1 MSEENSVE
9 ALLEE
14 ARLAAEMPPPE
25 ERFRL
30 REAAGFSRAHIA
42 ATVGVGRST
51 IANWETGV
59 SDPTPPARLPYL
71 RILKGLAE
79 IYPPPSSA
87 PDPAVALFTDQ
98 PYGSA
103 PVQAA
108 APTPA
113 PAAVPAALTG
123 LETLRGED
131 GRAIEGDPGPC
142 VRCGV
147 ETTYQS
153 TDGRPLH
160 SGAMCQPTIAPAPT
174 AAAPCPAAPPA
185 VPPAPAPAA
194 APSPASSLTAPPP
207 APAPAPASAA
217 PVPAPET
224 AAPAPASAVSPVPAR
239 VPTRP
244 QRRSKSAE
252 RAEADLMGLIRGA
265 VEQEAE
271 RADGDEDA
279 ALKALIGR
287 AIPDVMHLFNETRAT
302 ARYEYTAYPALPDV
316 LHKPS
321 KREPDQIWEARP
333 AYNNPAYSLRA
344 PERNIK
350 VTALDINAAYLSALK
365 VWLPIGKLE
374 HTTGSDGVGPK
385 RSGVHLITPAPWT
398 HPHLPDPLG
407 DRDTPGALWVTDAT
421 LRLLLRLSGPKW
433 ALTEAPT
440 VHESWTSGATENFL
454 DALRKLLTAARSEA
468 IAAGDVL
475 TLEYVKSMY
484 SKFVSTMGE
493 SVHNR
498 EMVRP
503 DWMHNIHSQA
513 FALHCGR
520 AYKAHQAGLD
530 VVALKHTDE
539 LHVTGDWRQVFTE
552 GRGVAELKIKAG
564 DGKTA
569 GEYLIGKVSG

>member
-1 MSEENSVE
+1 
-9 ALLEE
+9 
-14 ARLAAEMPPPE
+14 MPPPE
-25 ERFRL
+25 ERLRL
-30 REAAGFSRAHIA
+30 REAAGFSRAHFA
-42 ATVGVGRST
+42 ATVGVGRQT

-59 SDPTPPARLPYL
+59 SDPTPPARYPYL

-79 IYPPPSSA
+79 IYPPPA
-87 PDPAVALFTDQ
+87 TTPNPVATLFTGTPTMPPQ
-98 PYGSA
+98 LPA
-103 PVQAA
+103 PPAA
-108 APTPA
+108 A
-113 PAAVPAALTG
+113 LLG
-123 LETLRGED
+123 LETLRGPD
-131 GRAIEGDPGPC
+131 GLAIEGDPGPC

-153 TDGRPLH
+153 TDNRPLH
-160 SGAMCQPTIAPAPT
+160 SGALCQPITPT
-174 AAAPCPAAPPA
+174 PPTRGPETTVPA
-185 VPPAPAPAA
+185 VPAPAPAV
-194 APSPASSLTAPPP
+194 PDPA
-207 APAPAPASAA
+207 
-217 PVPAPET
+217 V
-224 AAPAPASAVSPVPAR
+224 VSPVPAR

-265 VEQEAE
+265 VEHEAE

-302 ARYEYTAYPALPDV
+302 ARYEYTAYPALPDI

-321 KREPDQIWEARP
+321 KKDPDQIWEARP
-333 AYNNPAYSLRA
+333 AYNNPAYSMRA
-344 PERNIK
+344 PERDIK
-350 VTALDINAAYLSALK
+350 VTALDVNAAYLSALK

-374 HTTGSDGVGPK
+374 HTTGTDGVGPK
-385 RSGVHLITPAPWT
+385 RSGVHLITPAEWV

-407 DRDTPGALWVTDAT
+407 DRDTPGALWITDAT
-421 LRLLLRLSGPKW
+421 LRLQLRLSGPKW
-433 ALTEAPT
+433 ALTGAPT

-454 DALRKLLTAARSEA
+454 DALRKLLTSARSEA
-468 IAAGDVL
+468 IAAGDRL
-475 TLEYVKSMY
+475 TLEYVKAMY

-513 FALHCGR
+513 YALHCGR

-552 GRGVAELKIKAG
+552 GRGVAELKVKQG
-564 DGKTA
+564 DGKTS
-569 GEYLIGKVSG
+569 GEYLVGKVGG

>member
-1 MSEENSVE
+1 MSDPVSVE
-9 ALLEE
+9 SLLEE
-14 ARLAAEMPPPE
+14 ARLAKAMPPPE
-25 ERFRL
+25 ERLRL
-30 REAAGFSRAHIA
+30 REAAGLTRAQV
-42 ATVGVGRST
+42 ATAVGVARGT
-51 IANWETGV
+51 VLAWETGK
-59 SDPTPPARLPYL
+59 SDPTPPGRLRYL
-71 RILKGLAE
+71 RLLEGLAE
-79 IYPPPSSA
+79 LHPA
-87 PDPAVALFTDQ
+87 PADPADNPVAALFNDQ
-98 PYGSA
+98 PYV
-103 PVQAA
+103 PVPATA
-108 APTPA
+108 ETPA
-113 PAAVPAALTG
+113 VAVPAALLG
-123 LETLRGED
+123 LETLRGPD

-160 SGAMCQPTIAPAPT
+160 SGALCQPATTPPV
-174 AAAPCPAAPPA
+174 PAAS
-185 VPPAPAPAA
+185 APAPAV
-194 APSPASSLTAPPP
+194 T
-207 APAPAPASAA
+207 APAP
-217 PVPAPET
+217 
-224 AAPAPASAVSPVPAR
+224 VSPVPAP

-265 VEQEAE
+265 VEHEAE
-271 RADGDEDA
+271 RASGDEGA

-302 ARYEYTAYPALPDV
+302 ARYEYTAYPALPDI

-321 KREPDQIWEARP
+321 KKDPDQIWEARP
-333 AYNNPAYSLRA
+333 AYNNPAYSMRA
-344 PERNIK
+344 PGADLR
-350 VTALDINAAYLSALK
+350 VTALDVNAAYLSALK

-374 HTTGSDGVGPK
+374 HTTGADGVGPK
-385 RSGVHLITPAPWT
+385 RSGVHLITPAEWA

-407 DRDTPGALWVTDAT
+407 DREEPGALWITDAT

-433 ALTEAPT
+433 GLTGAPT
-440 VHESWTSGATENFL
+440 IHESWTSGATENFL
-454 DALRKLLTAARSEA
+454 DALRKLLVAARSEA
-468 IAAGDVL
+468 IAAGDRL
-475 TLEYVKSMY
+475 TLEYVKAMY

-493 SVHNR
+493 SQHNR

-513 FALHCGR
+513 YALHCGR

-552 GRGVAELKIKAG
+552 GRGVSELKVKQG
-564 DGKTA
+564 DAKTA
-569 GEYLIGKVSG
+569 GEYLVGKVGG

>member
-1 MSEENSVE
+1 ME
-9 ALLEE
+9 
-14 ARLAAEMPPPE
+14 
-25 ERFRL
+25 
-30 REAAGFSRAHIA
+30 
-42 ATVGVGRST
+42 
-51 IANWETGV
+51 
-59 SDPTPPARLPYL
+59 
-71 RILKGLAE
+71 GLAE
-79 IYPPPSSA
+79 LHPA
-87 PDPAVALFTDQ
+87 PVDPADNPVAALFNDQ
-98 PYGSA
+98 PYGTA
-103 PVQAA
+103 PVPAA
-108 APTPA
+108 AETPA
-113 PAAVPAALTG
+113 VAVPAALTG
-123 LETLRGED
+123 LETLRGPD

-160 SGAMCQPTIAPAPT
+160 SGAMCQPVTPAP
-174 AAAPCPAAPPA
+174 PPAA
-185 VPPAPAPAA
+185 PPAPAPAA
-194 APSPASSLTAPPP
+194 AAP
-207 APAPAPASAA
+207 
-217 PVPAPET
+217 
-224 AAPAPASAVSPVPAR
+224 VSPVPAR

-271 RADGDEDA
+271 RAGGDEDA
-279 ALKALIGR
+279 ALDALVKR

-350 VTALDINAAYLSALK
+350 VTALDVNAAYLSALK

-374 HTTGSDGVGPK
+374 HTTGMDGVGPK

-407 DRDTPGALWVTDAT
+407 DRDTPGALWITDAT

-433 ALTEAPT
+433 GLTEAPT
-440 VHESWTSGATENFL
+440 VHESWTSGAAENFL
-454 DALRKLLTAARSEA
+454 DALRKLLVAARSEA
-468 IAAGDVL
+468 IEAGDVL

-503 DWMHNIHSQA
+503 DWMHNIHAQA
-513 FALHCGR
+513 YALHCGR

-539 LHVTGDWRQVFTE
+539 LHVTGDWRRVFTE
-552 GRGVAELKIKAG
+552 GRGVSELKVKQG
-564 DGKTA
+564 DGKA
-569 GEYLIGKVSG
+569 SGEYLVGKVGG

>member
-1 MSEENSVE
+1 MTDPVSVE
-9 ALLEE
+9 SLLEE
-14 ARLAAEMPPPE
+14 ARLAKAMPPPE
-25 ERFRL
+25 ERLRL
-30 REAAGFSRAHIA
+30 REAAGLTRAQV
-42 ATVGVGRST
+42 ATAVGVARGT
-51 IANWETGV
+51 VLAWESGK
-59 SDPTPPARLPYL
+59 SDPTPPGRLPYL
-71 RILKGLAE
+71 RLLEGLAE
-79 IYPPPSSA
+79 LHPA
-87 PDPAVALFTDQ
+87 PVDPADNPIGALFNDQ
-98 PYGSA
+98 PYGTA
-103 PVQAA
+103 
-108 APTPA
+108 PA
-113 PAAVPAALTG
+113 PAPAAAETPAVAVPAALTG
-123 LETLRGED
+123 LETLRGPD

-160 SGAMCQPTIAPAPT
+160 SGAMCQPTTP
-174 AAAPCPAAPPA
+174 
-185 VPPAPAPAA
+185 
-194 APSPASSLTAPPP
+194 APSPAAP
-207 APAPAPASAA
+207 APAPAPAPAAVPPALA
-217 PVPAPET
+217 PVPA
-224 AAPAPASAVSPVPAR
+224 AAPAAAVSPVPAP

-244 QRRSKSAE
+244 LRRSKSAE

-271 RADGDEDA
+271 RAGGDEDA

-333 AYNNPAYSLRA
+333 AYNNPAYSMRA
-344 PERNIK
+344 AQRDVK
-350 VTALDINAAYLSALK
+350 VTALDVNAAYLSALK

-374 HTTGSDGVGPK
+374 HSTGMDGVGPK

-407 DRDTPGALWVTDAT
+407 DRDTPGALWITDAT

-433 ALTEAPT
+433 ALIEAPT

-454 DALRKLLTAARSEA
+454 DALRKLLVAARSEA
-468 IAAGDVL
+468 IETGDKL

-503 DWMHNIHSQA
+503 DWMHLIHAQA

-552 GRGVAELKIKAG
+552 GRGVSELKVKQG
-564 DGKTA
+564 DAKTA
-569 GEYLIGKVSG
+569 GEYLVGKVGG

>member
-14 ARLAAEMPPPE
+14 ARLAAAMPPPE

-79 IYPPPSSA
+79 IYPPPATA
-87 PDPAVALFTDQ
+87 PDPVAALSTE
-98 PYGSA
+98 
-103 PVQAA
+103 
-108 APTPA
+108 TPA
-113 PAAVPAALTG
+113 PTAPPVPAAFTG
-123 LETLRGED
+123 LETLRGPD
-131 GRAIEGDPGPC
+131 GRAIEGDPRPC

-160 SGAMCQPTIAPAPT
+160 SGALCQP
-174 AAAPCPAAPPA
+174 AA
-185 VPPAPAPAA
+185 
-194 APSPASSLTAPPP
+194 P
-207 APAPAPASAA
+207 APAPAPA
-217 PVPAPET
+217 VT
-224 AAPAPASAVSPVPAR
+224 APAPAPVPVSPVPAR

-252 RAEADLMGLIRGA
+252 RAEADLMGLIRSA
-265 VEQEAE
+265 VEHEAE
-271 RADGDEDA
+271 RAGGDEDA
-279 ALKALIGR
+279 ALNALIKR

-321 KREPDQIWEARP
+321 KKDPDQIWEARP

-344 PERNIK
+344 PERDVK
-350 VTALDINAAYLSALK
+350 VTALDVNAAYLSALK

-385 RSGVHLITPAPWT
+385 RSGVHLITPAEWT
-398 HPHLPDPLG
+398 HPHLPNPLG
-407 DRDTPGALWVTDAT
+407 DRDEPGALWITDAT

-454 DALRKLLTAARSEA
+454 DALRKLLVAARAEA
-468 IAAGDVL
+468 IEAGDLL
-475 TLEYVKSMY
+475 TLEYVKAMY

-493 SVHNR
+493 SQHNR

-513 FALHCGR
+513 YALHCGR

-539 LHVTGDWRQVFTE
+539 LHVTGGDWRKVFTE
-552 GRGVAELKIKAG
+552 GRGVAELKIKTG
-564 DGKTA
+564 DGKTS
-569 GEYLIGKVSG
+569 GEYLVGKVGG

>member
-14 ARLAAEMPPPE
+14 ARLAAAMPPPE

-71 RILKGLAE
+71 RILKGLAD
-79 IYPPPSSA
+79 IYPPPTA
-87 PDPAVALFTDQ
+87 HGDPVAALFTEE
-98 PYGSA
+98 PAPAPIASA
-103 PVQAA
+103 PV
-108 APTPA
+108 
-113 PAAVPAALTG
+113 PAAFTG
-123 LETLRGED
+123 LETLRGPD

-160 SGAMCQPTIAPAPT
+160 SGALCQPTTP
-174 AAAPCPAAPPA
+174 AAASTPA
-185 VPPAPAPAA
+185 VTAPAPAA
-194 APSPASSLTAPPP
+194 APTVAPPP
-207 APAPAPASAA
+207 AALAA
-217 PVPAPET
+217 A
-224 AAPAPASAVSPVPAR
+224 AVSPVPAP

-265 VEQEAE
+265 VEHEAE
-271 RADGDEDA
+271 RAGGDEDA

-321 KREPDQIWEARP
+321 KKDPDQIWEARP

-344 PERNIK
+344 PGADLR
-350 VTALDINAAYLSALK
+350 VTALDVNAAYLSALK

-407 DRDTPGALWVTDAT
+407 DRDEPGALWITDAT

-454 DALRKLLTAARSEA
+454 DALRKLLVAARTEA
-468 IAAGDVL
+468 IEAGDRL

-493 SVHNR
+493 SQHNR

-513 FALHCGR
+513 YALHCGR

-539 LHVTGDWRQVFTE
+539 LHVIGDWRKVFTE
-552 GRGVAELKIKAG
+552 GRGVAELKIKTG

-569 GEYLIGKVSG
+569 GEYLVGKVGG

>member
-1 MSEENSVE
+1 MTDPVSVE
-9 ALLEE
+9 SLLEE
-14 ARLAAEMPPPE
+14 ARLAKTMPPPE
-25 ERFRL
+25 ERLRL
-30 REAAGFSRAHIA
+30 REAAGLTRAQV
-42 ATVGVGRST
+42 ATAVGVARGT
-51 IANWETGV
+51 VLAWESGK
-59 SDPTPPARLPYL
+59 SDPTPPGRLPYL
-71 RILKGLAE
+71 RLLEGLAE
-79 IYPPPSSA
+79 LHPA
-87 PDPAVALFTDQ
+87 PAAPGDPIAALFTDQ
-98 PYGSA
+98 PYGTA
-103 PVQAA
+103 PVPAA
-108 APTPA
+108 AETPA
-113 PAAVPAALTG
+113 VAVPAALTG
-123 LETLRGED
+123 LETLRGPD

-160 SGAMCQPTIAPAPT
+160 SGAMCQPTPT
-174 AAAPCPAAPPA
+174 ASPAAPPA
-185 VPPAPAPAA
+185 A
-194 APSPASSLTAPPP
+194 PP
-207 APAPAPASAA
+207 APAPAPAA
-217 PVPAPET
+217 
-224 AAPAPASAVSPVPAR
+224 AAPAPAAAVSPVPAR

-271 RADGDEDA
+271 RAGGDEDA
-279 ALKALIGR
+279 ALDALVKR

-344 PERNIK
+344 PEKDVK
-350 VTALDINAAYLSALK
+350 VTALDVNAAYLSALK

-407 DRDTPGALWVTDAT
+407 DRDTPGTLWITDAT

-433 ALTEAPT
+433 ALTGAPT

-454 DALRKLLTAARSEA
+454 DALRKLLVAARSEA
-468 IAAGDVL
+468 IAAGDKL
-475 TLEYVKSMY
+475 TLEYVKAMY

-503 DWMHNIHSQA
+503 DWMHLIHSQA

-520 AYKAHQAGLD
+520 AYKAHRAGL
-530 VVALKHTDE
+530 
-539 LHVTGDWRQVFTE
+539 R
-552 GRGVAELKIKAG
+552 
-564 DGKTA
+564 
-569 GEYLIGKVSG
+569 

>member
-1 MSEENSVE
+1 MNEANSVE

-14 ARLAAEMPPPE
+14 ARLVAAMPPPE
-25 ERFRL
+25 ERLRL
-30 REAAGFSRAHIA
+30 REAAGFSRAHFA
-42 ATVGVGRST
+42 ATVGVGRQT

-59 SDPTPPARLPYL
+59 SDPTPPARYPYL
-71 RILKGLAE
+71 RILKGLAD
-79 IYPPPSSA
+79 IYPPPA
-87 PDPAVALFTDQ
+87 
-98 PYGSA
+98 A
-103 PVQAA
+103 PV
-108 APTPA
+108 
-113 PAAVPAALTG
+113 VPAALLG
-123 LETLRGED
+123 LETLRGPD

-142 VRCGV
+142 VRCDV

-160 SGAMCQPTIAPAPT
+160 SGALCQPATTTPAP
-174 AAAPCPAAPPA
+174 PAA
-185 VPPAPAPAA
+185 VPPAPVPAAPAA
-194 APSPASSLTAPPP
+194 A
-207 APAPAPASAA
+207 AA
-217 PVPAPET
+217 
-224 AAPAPASAVSPVPAR
+224 AVSPVPAR

-265 VEQEAE
+265 VEHEAE
-271 RADGDEDA
+271 RVGGDEDA
-279 ALKALIGR
+279 TLKALIGR

-302 ARYEYTAYPALPDV
+302 ARYEYTAYPALPDI

-321 KREPDQIWEARP
+321 KKDPDQIWEARP
-333 AYNNPAYSLRA
+333 AYNNPAYSMRA
-344 PERNIK
+344 PERDIK
-350 VTALDINAAYLSALK
+350 VTALDVNAAYLSALK

-374 HTTGSDGVGPK
+374 HTTGPDGVGPK

-407 DRDTPGALWVTDAT
+407 DRDTPGALWITDAT

-433 ALTEAPT
+433 GLTGAPT

-454 DALRKLLTAARSEA
+454 DALRKLLVAARSEA
-468 IAAGDVL
+468 IAAGDRL
-475 TLEYVKSMY
+475 TLEYVKAMY

-503 DWMHNIHSQA
+503 DWMHLIHSQA
-513 FALHCGR
+513 YALHCGR

-530 VVALKHTDE
+530 IVALKHTDE
-539 LHVTGDWRQVFTE
+539 LHVVGDWRQVFTE
-552 GRGVAELKIKAG
+552 GRGVSELKVKQG
-564 DGKTA
+564 DGKNA
-569 GEYLIGKVSG
+569 GEYLVGKVGG

>member
-1 MSEENSVE
+1 MSEESSVE

-14 ARLAAEMPPPE
+14 ARLVAAMPPPA
-25 ERFRL
+25 ERLRL
-30 REAAGFSRAHIA
+30 REAAGFSRAHFA
-42 ATVGVGRST
+42 ATVGVGRQT

-59 SDPTPPARLPYL
+59 SDPTPPARYPYL

-79 IYPPPSSA
+79 IYP
-87 PDPAVALFTDQ
+87 
-98 PYGSA
+98 
-103 PVQAA
+103 
-108 APTPA
+108 A
-113 PAAVPAALTG
+113 PAAHGDPVAGLFAPPSPPVPTAPAPVPAAFTG
-123 LETLRGED
+123 LETLRGPD

-153 TDGRPLH
+153 TDHRPLH
-160 SGAMCQPTIAPAPT
+160 SGALCQPATTPPAPAASAPAP
-174 AAAPCPAAPPA
+174 A
-185 VPPAPAPAA
+185 VTAPAPAA
-194 APSPASSLTAPPP
+194 T
-207 APAPAPASAA
+207 
-217 PVPAPET
+217 VPAP
-224 AAPAPASAVSPVPAR
+224 VSPVPAP

-265 VEQEAE
+265 VEHEAE
-271 RADGDEDA
+271 RAGGDEDA

-287 AIPDVMHLFNETRAT
+287 AIPDVMHLFDETRAT
-302 ARYEYTAYPALPDV
+302 ARYEYTAYPALPDI

-344 PERNIK
+344 PGADLR
-350 VTALDINAAYLSALK
+350 VTALDVNAAYLSALK

-374 HTTGSDGVGPK
+374 HTTGTDGVGPK
-385 RSGVHLITPAPWT
+385 RSGVHLITPAEWT

-407 DRDTPGALWVTDAT
+407 DREEPGALWITDAT

-433 ALTEAPT
+433 GLTEAPT

-454 DALRKLLTAARSEA
+454 DALRKLLVAARSEA
-468 IAAGDVL
+468 IAAGDRL
-475 TLEYVKSMY
+475 TLEYVKAMY

-493 SVHNR
+493 SQHNR
-498 EMVRP
+498 EMTRP
-503 DWMHNIHSQA
+503 DWMHNIHAQA
-513 FALHCGR
+513 YALHCGR

-530 VVALKHTDE
+530 IVALKHTDE
-539 LHVTGDWRQVFTE
+539 LHVTGGDWRTVFTE
-552 GRGVAELKIKAG
+552 GRGVAELKIKTG
-564 DGKTA
+564 DGKNA
-569 GEYLIGKVSG
+569 GEYLVGKVGG

>member
-14 ARLAAEMPPPE
+14 ARLAAAMPPPA

-79 IYPPPSSA
+79 IYPPPATA
-87 PDPAVALFTDQ
+87 PDPVAALFTGHPD
-98 PYGSA
+98 GTA
-103 PVQAA
+103 PVPAA
-108 APTPA
+108 AETPA
-113 PAAVPAALTG
+113 VAVPAALTG

-142 VRCGV
+142 IRCGV

-153 TDGRPLH
+153 TDHRPLH
-160 SGAMCQPTIAPAPT
+160 SGAMCQPTT
-174 AAAPCPAAPPA
+174 TSPA
-185 VPPAPAPAA
+185 VPVAPAPAPAA
-194 APSPASSLTAPPP
+194 A
-207 APAPAPASAA
+207 APAPAAA
-217 PVPAPET
+217 P
-224 AAPAPASAVSPVPAR
+224 VSPVPAP
-239 VPTRP
+239 VSTRP

-271 RADGDEDA
+271 RAGGDEDA
-279 ALKALIGR
+279 ALKALIAR

-333 AYNNPAYSLRA
+333 AYNNPSYSMRA
-344 PERNIK
+344 AQRDVK
-350 VTALDINAAYLSALK
+350 VTALDVNAAYLSALK

-385 RSGVHLITPAPWT
+385 RSGVHLITPAEWA
-398 HPHLPDPLG
+398 HLHLPNPLG
-407 DRDTPGALWVTDAT
+407 DRDEPGALWVTDAT

-433 ALTEAPT
+433 GLTEAPT

-454 DALRKLLTAARSEA
+454 DALRKLLVAARSEA
-468 IAAGDVL
+468 IAAGDKL
-475 TLEYVKSMY
+475 TLEYVKAMY

-493 SVHNR
+493 SQHNR

-552 GRGVAELKIKAG
+552 GRGVSELKVKQG

-569 GEYLIGKVSG
+569 GEYLVGKVGG

>member
-1 MSEENSVE
+1 MTEKMSVE
-9 ALLEE
+9 SLLEE
-14 ARLAAEMPPPE
+14 ARLAKAMPPPE
-25 ERFRL
+25 ERLRL
-30 REAAGFSRAHIA
+30 REAAGLTRAQV
-42 ATVGVGRST
+42 ATAVGVARGT
-51 IANWETGV
+51 VLAWETK
-59 SDPTPPARLPYL
+59 SDPTPPGRLPYL
-71 RILKGLAE
+71 RLLEGLAE
-79 IYPPPSSA
+79 LHPA
-87 PDPAVALFTDQ
+87 PVDPADNPVAALFNDQ
-98 PYGSA
+98 PHGTA
-103 PVQAA
+103 PVPAA
-108 APTPA
+108 AETPA
-113 PAAVPAALTG
+113 VAVPAALTG
-123 LETLRGED
+123 LETLRGPD

-153 TDGRPLH
+153 TDNRPLH
-160 SGAMCQPTIAPAPT
+160 SGAMCQPTTTASPA
-174 AAAPCPAAPPA
+174 
-185 VPPAPAPAA
+185 APAA
-194 APSPASSLTAPPP
+194 APSATAPALATV
-207 APAPAPASAA
+207 APAPAPAVA
-217 PVPAPET
+217 PV
-224 AAPAPASAVSPVPAR
+224 SSVPAR

-271 RADGDEDA
+271 RAGGDEDA
-279 ALKALIGR
+279 ALDALVKR

-333 AYNNPAYSLRA
+333 AYNNPAFSLRA
-344 PERNIK
+344 AQRDVK
-350 VTALDINAAYLSALK
+350 VTALDVNAAYLSALK

-454 DALRKLLTAARSEA
+454 DALRKLLVAARSEA
-468 IAAGDVL
+468 IAAGDKL
-475 TLEYVKSMY
+475 TLEYVKAMY

-493 SVHNR
+493 SQHNR

-513 FALHCGR
+513 YALHCGR

-539 LHVTGDWRQVFTE
+539 LHVTGGDWRQVFTE
-552 GRGVAELKIKAG
+552 GRGVSELKVKQG
-564 DGKTA
+564 DGKTS
-569 GEYLIGKVSG
+569 GEYLVGKVGG

>member
-1 MSEENSVE
+1 MSEESSVE

-14 ARLAAEMPPPE
+14 ARLAAAMPPPA

-42 ATVGVGRST
+42 ATVGVGRQT

-59 SDPTPPARLPYL
+59 SDPTPPARYPYL

-79 IYPPPSSA
+79 IYP
-87 PDPAVALFTDQ
+87 
-98 PYGSA
+98 
-103 PVQAA
+103 
-108 APTPA
+108 A
-113 PAAVPAALTG
+113 PAAHGDPIGALFAPPSPPVPTAPEPAPPVPAAFTG
-123 LETLRGED
+123 LETLRGPD

-153 TDGRPLH
+153 TDHRPLH
-160 SGAMCQPTIAPAPT
+160 SGALCQPTTPPAPAAVAPAPAVT
-174 AAAPCPAAPPA
+174 AT
-185 VPPAPAPAA
+185 APAPAA
-194 APSPASSLTAPPP
+194 
-207 APAPAPASAA
+207 
-217 PVPAPET
+217 VP
-224 AAPAPASAVSPVPAR
+224 AAPAPVPPVPVR

-271 RADGDEDA
+271 RAGGDEDA

-302 ARYEYTAYPALPDV
+302 ARYEYTAYPALPDI

-321 KREPDQIWEARP
+321 KKDPDQIWEARP

-344 PERNIK
+344 PGADLR
-350 VTALDINAAYLSALK
+350 VTALDVNAAYLSALK

-374 HTTGSDGVGPK
+374 HTTGTDGVGPK
-385 RSGVHLITPAPWT
+385 RSGVHLITPAEWT

-407 DRDTPGALWVTDAT
+407 DREEPGALWITDAT

-433 ALTEAPT
+433 GLAGAPT

-454 DALRKLLTAARSEA
+454 DALRKLLVAARSEA
-468 IAAGDVL
+468 IAAGDKL
-475 TLEYVKSMY
+475 TLEYVKAMY

-513 FALHCGR
+513 YALHCGR

-530 VVALKHTDE
+530 IVALKHTDE
-539 LHVTGDWRQVFTE
+539 LHVIGDWRQVFTE
-552 GRGVAELKIKAG
+552 GRGVSELKIKSG
-564 DGKTA
+564 DGKTS
-569 GEYLIGKVSG
+569 GEYLVSKVGG

>member
-1 MSEENSVE
+1 MSEANSVE

-14 ARLAAEMPPPE
+14 ARLVAAMPPPE
-25 ERFRL
+25 ERLRL
-30 REAAGFSRAHIA
+30 REAAGFSRAHFA
-42 ATVGVGRST
+42 ATVGVGRQT

-59 SDPTPPARLPYL
+59 SDPTPPARYPYL

-79 IYPPPSSA
+79 IYPA
-87 PDPAVALFTDQ
+87 P
-98 PYGSA
+98 
-103 PVQAA
+103 
-108 APTPA
+108 PA
-113 PAAVPAALTG
+113 PHAPPANSEEIAALYTGTPTMPPQLPGPVPAALAG
-123 LETLRGED
+123 LETLRGPD

-160 SGAMCQPTIAPAPT
+160 SGALCQPITPAPPTRGPEAT
-174 AAAPCPAAPPA
+174 A
-185 VPPAPAPAA
+185 PAPAPAA
-194 APSPASSLTAPPP
+194 PAQAVP
-207 APAPAPASAA
+207 APATTPAPA
-217 PVPAPET
+217 V
-224 AAPAPASAVSPVPAR
+224 VSPVAAR

-265 VEQEAE
+265 VEHEAE
-271 RADGDEDA
+271 RAGGDEDA
-279 ALKALIGR
+279 TLKALIGR

-302 ARYEYTAYPALPDV
+302 ARYEYTAYPALPDI

-321 KREPDQIWEARP
+321 KKDPDQIWEARP
-333 AYNNPAYSLRA
+333 AYNNPAYSMRA
-344 PERNIK
+344 PERDIK
-350 VTALDINAAYLSALK
+350 VTALDVNAAYLSALK

-374 HTTGSDGVGPK
+374 HSTGMDGVGPK
-385 RSGVHLITPAPWT
+385 RSGVHLITPAEWA

-407 DRDTPGALWVTDAT
+407 DRDTPGALWITDAT

-454 DALRKLLTAARSEA
+454 DALRKLLVAARSEA
-468 IAAGDVL
+468 IAAGDRL
-475 TLEYVKSMY
+475 TLEYVKAMY

-503 DWMHNIHSQA
+503 DWMHLIHSQA
-513 FALHCGR
+513 YALHCGR

-530 VVALKHTDE
+530 IVALKHTDE

-552 GRGVAELKIKAG
+552 GRGVSELKVKQG

-569 GEYLIGKVSG
+569 GEYLVGKVGG

>member
-1 MSEENSVE
+1 MTEKVSVE

-14 ARLAAEMPPPE
+14 ARLAKAMPPPE
-25 ERFRL
+25 ERLRL
-30 REAAGFSRAHIA
+30 REAARLTRAQVA
-42 ATVGVGRST
+42 EAVGVARGTVLAWENGTST
-51 IANWETGV
+51 
-59 SDPTPPARLPYL
+59 PTPPARLPYL
-71 RILKGLAE
+71 RLLEGLAE
-79 IYPPPSSA
+79 LHPA
-87 PDPAVALFTDQ
+87 PAAPGDPIAALFTDQ
-98 PYGSA
+98 PGTA
-103 PVQAA
+103 
-108 APTPA
+108 PA
-113 PAAVPAALTG
+113 PAVAGTPAVAVPASLTG
-123 LETLRGED
+123 LETLRGPD
-131 GRAIEGDPGPC
+131 GRAVEGDPGPC
-142 VRCGV
+142 IRCGV

-160 SGAMCQPTIAPAPT
+160 SGAMCQP
-174 AAAPCPAAPPA
+174 
-185 VPPAPAPAA
+185 
-194 APSPASSLTAPPP
+194 
-207 APAPAPASAA
+207 APAPAPA
-217 PVPAPET
+217 VPTP
-224 AAPAPASAVSPVPAR
+224 APAPAVSPVPAQ

-271 RADGDEDA
+271 RAGGDEDA
-279 ALKALIGR
+279 ALRALIGR

-316 LHKPS
+316 LHKPT
-321 KREPDQIWEARP
+321 KKEPDQIWEARP

-344 PERNIK
+344 PRADIR
-350 VTALDINAAYLSALK
+350 VTALDVNAAYLSALK

-374 HTTGSDGVGPK
+374 HSTGMDGVGPK
-385 RSGVHLITPAPWT
+385 RSGVHLITPAEWA
-398 HPHLPDPLG
+398 HPHLPNPLG
-407 DRDTPGALWVTDAT
+407 DRDEPGALWITDAT

-433 ALTEAPT
+433 ALTGAPT

-454 DALRKLLTAARSEA
+454 DALRKLLVAARSEA
-468 IAAGDVL
+468 IAAGDRL
-475 TLEYVKSMY
+475 TLEYVKAMY

-493 SVHNR
+493 SQHNR

-513 FALHCGR
+513 YALHCGR

-552 GRGVAELKIKAG
+552 GRGVSELKIKHG
-564 DGKTA
+564 DSKTA
-569 GEYLIGKVSG
+569 GEYLVGKVGG

>member
-14 ARLAAEMPPPE
+14 ARLAAAMPPPA

-79 IYPPPSSA
+79 IYPPTTTA
-87 PDPAVALFTDQ
+87 PDPVAALFT
-98 PYGSA
+98 GT
-103 PVQAA
+103 
-108 APTPA
+108 PTTP
-113 PAAVPAALTG
+113 PQLPGPPPAALIG
-123 LETLRGED
+123 LETLRGPD

-160 SGAMCQPTIAPAPT
+160 SGALCQPTTPAAPT
-174 AAAPCPAAPPA
+174 ATAPTPAA
-185 VPPAPAPAA
+185 APAPARV
-194 APSPASSLTAPPP
+194 PA
-207 APAPAPASAA
+207 APAPAP
-217 PVPAPET
+217 
-224 AAPAPASAVSPVPAR
+224 VSPVPAR

-252 RAEADLMGLIRGA
+252 RAEADLMALIRGA

-271 RADGDEDA
+271 RAGGDEDA

-302 ARYEYTAYPALPDV
+302 ARYEYTAYPALPDI

-321 KREPDQIWEARP
+321 KKDPDQIWEARP
-333 AYNNPAYSLRA
+333 AYTNPAYSMRAACADLR
-344 PERNIK
+344 
-350 VTALDINAAYLSALK
+350 VTALDVNAAYLSALK

-385 RSGVHLITPAPWT
+385 RSGVHLITPAEWA
-398 HPHLPDPLG
+398 HPHLPNPLG
-407 DRDTPGALWVTDAT
+407 DRDEPGALWITDAT

-433 ALTEAPT
+433 GLTGAPT

-454 DALRKLLTAARSEA
+454 DALRKLLVAARSEA
-468 IAAGDVL
+468 IAAGDML
-475 TLEYVKSMY
+475 TLEYVKGMY

-493 SVHNR
+493 SIHNR

-513 FALHCGR
+513 YALHCGR

-539 LHVTGDWRQVFTE
+539 LHVIGDWRQVFTE
-552 GRGVAELKIKAG
+552 GRGVSELKIKQG

-569 GEYLIGKVSG
+569 GEYLVGKVRG

>member
-1 MSEENSVE
+1 ME

-14 ARLAAEMPPPE
+14 ARLAAAMPPPE

-79 IYPPPSSA
+79 IYPPPATA
-87 PDPAVALFTDQ
+87 PDPVAALFTEE
-98 PYGSA
+98 P
-103 PVQAA
+103 
-108 APTPA
+108 APTA
-113 PAAVPAALTG
+113 PPVPAAFTG
-123 LETLRGED
+123 LETLRGPD
-131 GRAIEGDPGPC
+131 GRAIEGDPRPC

-160 SGAMCQPTIAPAPT
+160 SGALCQP
-174 AAAPCPAAPPA
+174 AA
-185 VPPAPAPAA
+185 
-194 APSPASSLTAPPP
+194 P
-207 APAPAPASAA
+207 APAPAPA
-217 PVPAPET
+217 VT
-224 AAPAPASAVSPVPAR
+224 APAPAPVPVSPVPAR

-252 RAEADLMGLIRGA
+252 RAEADLMGLIRSV
-265 VEQEAE
+265 VEHEAE
-271 RADGDEDA
+271 RAGGDEDA
-279 ALKALIGR
+279 ALNALIKR

-321 KREPDQIWEARP
+321 KKDPDQIWEARP

-344 PERNIK
+344 PERDVK
-350 VTALDINAAYLSALK
+350 VTALDVNAAYLSALK

-385 RSGVHLITPAPWT
+385 RSGVHLITPAEWT
-398 HPHLPDPLG
+398 HPHLPNPLG
-407 DRDTPGALWVTDAT
+407 DRDEPGALWITDAT

-454 DALRKLLTAARSEA
+454 DALRKLLVAARAEA
-468 IAAGDVL
+468 IEAGDLL
-475 TLEYVKSMY
+475 TLEYVKAMY

-493 SVHNR
+493 SQHNR

-513 FALHCGR
+513 YALHCGR

-539 LHVTGDWRQVFTE
+539 LHVTGGDWRKVFTE
-552 GRGVAELKIKAG
+552 GRGVAELKIKTG
-564 DGKTA
+564 DGKTS
-569 GEYLIGKVSG
+569 GEYLVGKVGG

>member
-1 MSEENSVE
+1 MTDPVSVE
-9 ALLEE
+9 SLLEE
-14 ARLAAEMPPPE
+14 ARLAKAMPPPE
-25 ERFRL
+25 ERLRL
-30 REAAGFSRAHIA
+30 REAAGLTRAQV
-42 ATVGVGRST
+42 ATAVGVARGT
-51 IANWETGV
+51 VLAWESGK
-59 SDPTPPARLPYL
+59 SDPTPPGRLPYL
-71 RILKGLAE
+71 RLLEGLAE
-79 IYPPPSSA
+79 LHPA
-87 PDPAVALFTDQ
+87 PADPADNPIGALFNDQ
-98 PYGSA
+98 PYGTA
-103 PVQAA
+103 
-108 APTPA
+108 PA
-113 PAAVPAALTG
+113 PAPAAAETPAVAVPAALTG
-123 LETLRGED
+123 LETLRGPD
-131 GRAIEGDPGPC
+131 GLAIEGDPGPC

-160 SGAMCQPTIAPAPT
+160 AGAMCQPTTPAPS
-174 AAAPCPAAPPA
+174 PAAPAA
-185 VPPAPAPAA
+185 VPPALAPVPAA
-194 APSPASSLTAPPP
+194 AP
-207 APAPAPASAA
+207 AA
-217 PVPAPET
+217 
-224 AAPAPASAVSPVPAR
+224 AVSPVPAR

-271 RADGDEDA
+271 RAGGDEDA

-350 VTALDINAAYLSALK
+350 VTALDVNAAYLSALK

-374 HTTGSDGVGPK
+374 HTTGMDGVGPK

-407 DRDTPGALWVTDAT
+407 DRDTPGALWITDAT

-433 ALTEAPT
+433 GLTEAPT

-454 DALRKLLTAARSEA
+454 DALRKLLTTARSEA

-475 TLEYVKSMY
+475 TLEYVKAMY

-503 DWMHNIHSQA
+503 DWMHLIHSQA

-520 AYKAHQAGLD
+520 AYKVHQAGLD

-552 GRGVAELKIKAG
+552 GRGVSELKIKQG
-564 DGKTA
+564 DAKTA
-569 GEYLIGKVSG
+569 GEYLVGKVGG

>member
-14 ARLAAEMPPPE
+14 ARLAAAMPPPA

-79 IYPPPSSA
+79 IYPPPA
-87 PDPAVALFTDQ
+87 TTPDPVTALFTEE
-98 PYGSA
+98 
-103 PVQAA
+103 
-108 APTPA
+108 PA
-113 PAAVPAALTG
+113 PPAVAVPAALTG
-123 LETLRGED
+123 LETRRGPD

-160 SGAMCQPTIAPAPT
+160 SGAMCQPTTTASP
-174 AAAPCPAAPPA
+174 AAAPAFAQPPAAPPA
-185 VPPAPAPAA
+185 PDPAPAPAA
-194 APSPASSLTAPPP
+194 APA
-207 APAPAPASAA
+207 
-217 PVPAPET
+217 
-224 AAPAPASAVSPVPAR
+224 PVPAR

-271 RADGDEDA
+271 RAGGDEDA

-287 AIPDVMHLFNETRAT
+287 AIPDVMHLFNETRST
-302 ARYEYTAYPALPDV
+302 ARYEYTAYPALPDI

-333 AYNNPAYSLRA
+333 AYNNPAYSMRA
-344 PERNIK
+344 AQRDIK
-350 VTALDINAAYLSALK
+350 VTALDVNAAYLSALK

-374 HTTGSDGVGPK
+374 HTTGMDGVGPK

-398 HPHLPDPLG
+398 HPHLPNPLG
-407 DRDTPGALWVTDAT
+407 DRDEPGALWITDAT

-468 IAAGDVL
+468 ITAGDKL
-475 TLEYVKSMY
+475 TLEYVKAMY

-493 SVHNR
+493 SQHNR

-513 FALHCGR
+513 YALHCGR
-520 AYKAHQAGLD
+520 AYKADQAGLD

-539 LHVTGDWRQVFTE
+539 LHVIGDWQRVFTE
-552 GRGVAELKIKAG
+552 GRGVSELKVKQG
-564 DGKTA
+564 DAKTA
-569 GEYLIGKVSG
+569 GEYLVGKVSH